1 MKKTL
6 LLIISLFFTF
16 HIASAQCDSP
26 TFPGVNNISQ
36 NSAIIFWEDVTS
48 TAEWRIEVS
57 YNGVAGTQYN
67 VTSNPYTLSDLPCG
81 SDIMVTI
88 TSICS
93 P

>member
-16 HIASAQCDSP
+16 HIATAQCDSP

-36 NSAIIFWEDVTS
+36 NAAIIFWEDVTS
-48 TAEWRIEVS
+48 TTEWRIEVS
-57 YNGVAGTQYN
+57 YNGVTASQFN
-67 VTSNPYTLSDLPCG
+67 VTSNPYTLTDLPCG